1 MSVNEY
7 GFVCHL
13 TSLMIACDCPMSQML
28 TPCDQAI
35 IAKLLCPT
43 HDRRWMDR
51 DRSAMHRAFVSNC
64 LHLLSFPL
72 LPPHS
77 PPGHGAPRSVRQ
89 LPNIFNL
96 KHCSAHRPASHCRCF
111 IGSTM
116 ERAAAIVPSFSI
128 TGRPAVA
135 ATVIF
140 NGFLR
145 RGEFV
150 SPASS
155 NNRPERLLNSYVSG
169 SFKLIYSL

>member
-13 TSLMIACDCPMSQML
+13 TSLVIACDCPMSQML

-89 LPNIFNL
+89 LRNIFNL
-96 KHCSAHRPASHCRCF
+96 KHCSAHRPA
-111 IGSTM
+111 
-116 ERAAAIVPSFSI
+116 AIADVSLVPRWSARPLLYLHSPSPAGRPSPPPSFSMASY
-128 TGRPAVA
+128 GA
-135 ATVIF
+135 ANSF
-140 NGFLR
+140 
-145 RGEFV
+145 
-150 SPASS
+150 
-155 NNRPERLLNSYVSG
+155 RLHPPTIDQSDY
-169 SFKLIYSL
+169 